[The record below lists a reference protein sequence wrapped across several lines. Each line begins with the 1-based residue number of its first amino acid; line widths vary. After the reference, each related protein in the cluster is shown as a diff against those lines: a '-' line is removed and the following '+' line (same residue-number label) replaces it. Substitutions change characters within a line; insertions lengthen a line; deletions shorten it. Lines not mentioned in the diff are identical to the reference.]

1 MPLTIEQIEALNGIS
16 AKLRNSMN
24 ADTPKLPVLCYA
36 LDSSFLSEPDYK
48 LLTAADFSIINT
60 CNPSYFVAIVVV
72 FIRNFYEKGSGDNY
86 WKCTPSLLKSRVR
99 FLDLLDQNP
108 ECQQLGFCNYFLP
121 QKGSNIDNWVRS
133 QCWILKV
140 HDGNGRTSRMLKS
153 NAAVKRIFDEL
164 FGDVS
169 WEDVLTG
176 QIDDKINSME
186 LSPCYFPQNTI
197 PEYVHYLFQN
207 HRKTYLMSLLA
218 MSMDKDDPCLENS
231 PSWLKKIWGT
241 AYSDMRKSSRD
252 LPSMMAYWK
261 IVVNGNFRDLILSYR
276 IKHFNNVYLKQE
288 SIDKELDPQKE
299 CVSLSDLLKNG
310 FDVHQDLILV
320 GKTENGGIRSLS
332 IPPLSKDAAIFRSSD
347 SGVEERRLLTAYGCV
362 SYAPNNRKIY
372 IVSTKPSNCLSIT
385 YDGTEIVLDNIGR
398 IYGDYMCYSAQLPST
413 QHPSLS
419 PLVVNGAR
427 IMDLIERPC
436 VNLLN
441 SNRNVMIEYDN
452 RRIYVVAGNTVRVYV
467 EGSAR
472 VEPEPQHVE
481 VLPARV
487 VEYEIPLE
495 NINKIHTITVYRRNN
510 NVKSR
515 EVHFICIPD
524 DWKSRCVQLT
534 DEEMYES
541 AKKNQVEYCYNT
553 AEHGV
558 LKITV
563 PIDKTYTFWIPKK
576 GAGERVSTRHLTSLI
591 ELEGFSKI
599 SAYSNCPIQMEIRK
613 DGKLVQTPEKLSSIT
628 VNRIAKIINKLPRLA
643 RKQSVVI
650 TFNNR
655 PVLSVQI

>member
-1 MPLTIEQIEALNGIS
+1 MPLTDEQKNRLQRITE
-16 AKLRNSMN
+16 KLMQGENRKQP
-24 ADTPKLPVLCYA
+24 ALCYA
-36 LDSSFLSEPDYK
+36 LDPCYLSIEDYQ
-48 LLTAADFSIINT
+48 LLRDADFSIIAHL
-60 CNPSYFVAIVVV
+60 NPSYFAAIVLV
-72 FIRNFYEKGSGDNY
+72 FIRNFYERGCGDNY
-86 WKCTPSLLKSRVR
+86 WQCTPSLLNLRGR
-99 FLDLLDQNP
+99 FIDIIAVDSTCQN
-108 ECQQLGFCNYFLP
+108 LGFCNELLP
-121 QKGSNIDNWVRS
+121 QTGSNIDKWVTS

-140 HDGNGRTSRMLKS
+140 LDGAGRTSRILKS
-153 NAAVKRIFDEL
+153 NAAVKRLFDEQ
-164 FGDVS
+164 FGEVL
-169 WEDVLTG
+169 WEDVLAG
-176 QIDDKINSME
+176 EIDDEIKSME
-186 LSPCYFPQNTI
+186 LFPCYFQKNTI

-218 MSMDKDDPCLENS
+218 MAKEADDPCTEHT

-241 AYSDMRKSSRD
+241 AYSDMRNSSRD

-261 IVVNGNFRDLILSYR
+261 IVRNGNFRDLILSYR
-276 IKHFNNVYLKQE
+276 IRQFNDVYLKQE
-288 SIDKELDPQKE
+288 YREIELDPQKE
-299 CVSLSDLLKNG
+299 CVSLSDLLKND
-310 FDVHQDLILV
+310 FDVHQDLILA
-320 GKTENGGIRSLS
+320 GKTENAGIRRLS
-332 IPPLSKDAAIFRSSD
+332 IPPLRKEVAIFRSSD
-347 SGVEERRLLTAYGCV
+347 SGVEERRLLTAYGSV
-362 SYAPNNRKIY
+362 SYAPNNRRIY
-372 IVSTKPSNCLSIT
+372 IVSPKPRNCLSIT
-385 YDGTEIVLDNIGR
+385 YDGIDVELDNIGR
-398 IYGDYMCYSAQLPST
+398 IYGNYMCYSAQLPPT
-413 QHPSLS
+413 QHPALS
-419 PLVVNGAR
+419 PLVVNDTH

-441 SNRNVMIEYDN
+441 SNRNVMLEYDN
-452 RRIYVVAGNTVRVYV
+452 RRIYVVEGNTVRVYV

-495 NINKIHTITVYRRNN
+495 NINKIHTITVHRRNN

-524 DWKSRCVQLT
+524 DWKSKCVQLG

-541 AKKNQVEYCYNT
+541 AKKSQVDYCYNT
-553 AEHGV
+553 EEHGV

-576 GAGERVSTRHLTSLI
+576 GAGERVSMRHLTSLSD
-591 ELEGFSKI
+591 LEGFSRI
-599 SAYSNCPIQMEIRK
+599 AAYSNCPIQMEIRK
-613 DGKLVQTPEKLSSIT
+613 DGKLVQNPEKLSSIT
-628 VNRIAKIINKLPRLA
+628 VNRIARIINKLPRLA